1 MPVRRFWMPAWPTT
15 QETSMS
21 TLQVRPVCAAV
32 MLLCAHVGLA
42 AAQTTDPAP
51 PAPESAAGPVAT
63 VTVSGIRGSIR
74 SAEQIKR
81 DSEQVVD
88 SINADDI
95 GKFPDRAVGDAL
107 QRVAGVQV
115 GRDRGETSS
124 VIIRGLPDVATTI
137 EGNEMFTGTGRRLSY
152 QDLPVQSIGGLDVY
166 KSATANQFEG
176 GIAGAVNI
184 RLRAPFDFKGY
195 TVTGFLEGRRNY
207 VEGSEARKEKTNPG
221 GGLLLSNRWQT
232 GAGEVGVLV
241 DLAYNKENWAMPVQ
255 WVDRPDGIFSVSPD
269 GTAQRLYDGP
279 IAPLRPGDRLGELPN
294 IGGIYN
300 AGDRERG
307 SIHAAVQWK
316 PNAQTELSAQY
327 LGTGYSGRSE
337 VDYILNIATWAPRLT
352 NVVLAPQGDYC
363 NTRDGVI
370 CPIQAASAAAAR
382 FGNPYDW
389 DPYTATSTWGV
400 KERTDTHFLNFGA
413 KYRQGPLSVDSN
425 LAFTRSDFINDTVIV
440 DQQIPGASAS
450 VYTAGRDG
458 HGGYNAITTPTSGN
472 PLRDPNQFVLRGM
485 VQNWGESRGEQAQF
499 RLDSVYRLGD
509 GFITA
514 LTGGIRLSHR
524 EVSFH
529 SGERANDLPNATVR
543 PSPVDA
549 FGPSFQSLVP
559 GLDRLGGPWMTPSRD
574 FLIYQADRVR
584 AFYGQPAGRVADDP
598 MRLFEQRE
606 RTATLHLGARWKAEL
621 GRIGMTGNVGGRL
634 VKVDRK
640 LEGNRRIGDVVTPI
654 SEDSDETNFLPNV
667 SAVVNW
673 TERLQ
678 SHLSVGKTITRP
690 EFAQLNP
697 ALSLIPPT
705 VNAPG
710 TGSSGNPELS
720 PTESVNSDATL
731 EYYFPDN
738 GFVQV
743 ALFHRDIDGY
753 LQNFE
758 QTESING
765 VNYRVTRPQNSG
777 KGKLKG
783 AEFGI
788 QKFFDFL
795 PGAWSGLGAQ
805 FNYTWIDGEN
815 QTRTSLNSG
824 SYTTTDIVGVA
835 RQSYN
840 FALLYERGGWT
851 GRLAATRRGKYVE
864 QIAEPRFGQDR
875 IVKASTYVDL
885 SLGYALTPNLTLNF
899 DAVNLTKE
907 RYESYIG
914 DPIRPRDIRYNP
926 TTYGLS
932 LRYQM

>member
-1 MPVRRFWMPAWPTT
+1 MTI
-15 QETSMS
+15 
-21 TLQVRPVCAAV
+21 LKVRPVCAAV
-32 MLLCAHVGLA
+32 MLLCAHAGHA
-42 AAQTTDPAP
+42 GAQTTTQEPQ
-51 PAPESAAGPVAT
+51 GQPVAEGSIAT
-63 VTVSGIRGSIR
+63 VTVSGIRSSIR

-81 DSEQVVD
+81 DAEQVVD

-95 GKFPDRAVGDAL
+95 GKFPDRAAGDAL
-107 QRVAGVQV
+107 QRIAGVQV

-124 VIIRGLPDVATTI
+124 VIIRGLPDVATTL
-137 EGNEMFTGTGRRLSY
+137 EGNEIFTGIGRRLSY

-176 GIAGAVNI
+176 GIAGAVNV

-195 TVTGFLEGRRNY
+195 TVSGFVEGRRQY
-207 VEGSEARKEKTNPG
+207 VEGSEARKEKTSPG
-221 GGLLLSNRWQT
+221 GGVLMSNRWQT
-232 GAGEVGVLV
+232 GLGEIGVLV
-241 DLAYNKENWAMPVQ
+241 DVAYKKENFAMPVQ
-255 WVDRPDGIFSVSPD
+255 WVDRPDGIFSVSQD

-307 SIHAAVQWK
+307 SLHAAVQWK
-316 PNAQTELSAQY
+316 LNPQTELSAQY
-327 LGTGYSGRSE
+327 LGTGYGTRNE

-363 NTRDGVI
+363 NTPDGVI
-370 CPIQAASAAAAR
+370 CPIQAASAPAAR
-382 FGNPYDW
+382 FGGPYDW

-400 KERTDTHFLNFGA
+400 KEHTATHYLNFAA
-413 KYRQGPLSVDSN
+413 KYRQGPLSVDGS
-425 LAFTRSDFINDTVIV
+425 LAFTRSDYVNDTVIV

-450 VYTAGRDG
+450 VYTFGRDG

-472 PLRDPNQFVLRGM
+472 ALRDPNQFVLRGM
-485 VQNWGESRGEQAQF
+485 VQNWGESRGAQSQF
-499 RLDSVYRLGD
+499 RVDSVYRLGD

-514 LTGGIRLSHR
+514 LTGGIRLSNR

-529 SGERANDLPNATVR
+529 GGERANDLPNRDVRAT
-543 PSPVDA
+543 PIGA

-559 GLDRLGGPWMTPSRD
+559 GLDRLGGPWYTPSRD
-574 FLIYQADRVR
+574 FLIDRANTVR

-606 RTATLHLGARWKAEL
+606 RTATLHLGARWKAAL
-621 GRIGMTGNVGGRL
+621 GAVGVTGNVGGRL

-640 LEGNRRIGDVVTPI
+640 LEGNLRVGDTITPI
-654 SEDSDETNFLPNV
+654 DEDSDETNFLPNV

-673 TERLQ
+673 TDRLQ

-690 EFAQLNP
+690 NFADLNP
-697 ALSLIPPT
+697 ALALIPPT

-710 TGSSGNPELS
+710 TGSAGNPALS
-720 PTESVNSDATL
+720 PIESISTDATL
-731 EYYFPDN
+731 EYYFKDN
-738 GFVQV
+738 GFAQI

-753 LQNFE
+753 LQRL
-758 QTESING
+758 ESAEAING

-805 FNYTWIDGEN
+805 FNYTYTDGEN
-815 QTRTSLNSG
+815 QTRNAAG
-824 SYTTTDIVGVA
+824 EYRTTALIDVA

-840 FALLYERGGWT
+840 VALLYEYGGWT
-851 GRLAATRRGKYVE
+851 GRLAATRRGKYAE

-875 IVKASTYVDL
+875 IVAASTYVDL
-885 SLGYALTPNLTLNF
+885 SIGYALTPNLSLNF
-899 DAVNLTKE
+899 DAINLTRE
-907 RYESYIG
+907 RYESYLG
-914 DPIRPRDIRYNP
+914 SPMRPRDIRYNP